1 MATSSPSATQ
11 SPYSLQSFVSFLT
24 NNFAILFLVGLF
36 FLGGFFT
43 GSLWT
48 ENQFLKNG
56 GAGAKVAQDADDTA
70 DTAPAGDA
78 GPTQDQLKTT
88 PEVQDNEHV
97 RGNKNAKI
105 TLVEYSDFECPFC
118 GRFHPTMQQV
128 LKEYGD
134 DVRWVYRHYPLS
146 FHPNAQKAAEAS
158 ECVTKQGGNDAFWKY
173 ADYVFGENEKQ
184 GQISAQTI
192 DDGAKAAGV
201 NMDTYKKC
209 LDSGEMAQVVKD
221 SLEAGTAAG
230 VSGTP
235 GTILITSDGEYDIIS
250 GALPFEQIK
259 ATIDGYL

>member
-1 MATSSPSATQ
+1 MVTASQSMTSSP
-11 SPYSLQSFVSFLT
+11 YSFNSFISFIT
-24 NNFAILFLVGLF
+24 NNFAIIFVVGLF

-56 GAGAKVAQDADDTA
+56 GTGAKVAKPAAEVDDA
-70 DTAPAGDA
+70 APTDA
-78 GPTQDQLKTT
+78 GPTADQLKNA
-88 PEVQDNEHV
+88 PEVTDDDHF

-128 LKEYGD
+128 MEEYGD
-134 DVRWVYRHYPLS
+134 DIKWIYRHYPLS

-158 ECVTKQGGNDAFWKY
+158 ECVAKLGGNDAFWKY
-173 ADYVFGENEKQ
+173 ADYVFGENEKS
-184 GQISAQTI
+184 GAISPQVM

-201 NMDTYKKC
+201 NMDSYKTC
-209 LDSGEMAQVVKD
+209 LDSGEMAEKVKEQMD
-221 SLEAGTAAG
+221 GGSAAG

-235 GTILITSDGEYDIIS
+235 GTIVITEDGQYEMIS
-250 GALPFEQIK
+250 GALPFAQVK
-259 ATIDGYL
+259 ATIDAYLQ